1 MHVRR
6 FYFKSAPRTFPTKH
20 AVEHYRKPT
29 FLIIYK
35 NIFIIIFFLIFIFN
49 FFSIG
54 GIIIIIL
61 LLKCGLCLVQ
71 TPRLAVSALYRM

>member
-35 NIFIIIFFLIFIFN
+35 NIFIIIIIFF
-49 FFSIG
+49 
-54 GIIIIIL
+54 
-61 LLKCGLCLVQ
+61 
-71 TPRLAVSALYRM
+71 

>member
-6 FYFKSAPRTFPTKH
+6 FHFKSAPRTFPTKH

-35 NIFIIIFFLIFIFN
+35 NIFIIIIIFFFN
-49 FFSIG
+49 IYF
-54 GIIIIIL
+54 
-61 LLKCGLCLVQ
+61 
-71 TPRLAVSALYRM
+71 